1 MKEITTL
8 GIDLAKNIYQ
18 LHGVDRHGKPILKK
32 TVSRTKLL
40 ETLGN
45 LPPCLVGI
53 EACGGAHHWA
63 REIGKLGHQVRIIAP
78 QFVVP
83 YRKSG
88 KNDANDAEAICEAV
102 SRPSMRFVAIK
113 TLEQQAVL
121 VVHRVREA
129 IKAERTALINQI
141 RGLLQEFGIV
151 LPQGAATFSKRL
163 VEALADSEIP
173 LDAVSVF
180 SELRGHLLRLEER
193 LADYDRKIA
202 RLAQD
207 ETARRLAEIPGIG
220 PVTATAAVATVGDAR
235 LFRNGR
241 ELAAWVGL
249 VPRQSSSGGK
259 TRLGRITKQGDSYLR
274 TLFVQGALVV
284 IRHLGEKTDPRSQW
298 IRALVARRGIQ
309 KAAVALAAK
318 MVRTAW
324 AIMARGE
331 HYRLAASG

>member
-18 LHGVDRHGKPILKK
+18 LHGVDRHGKSVLKK
-32 TVSRTKLL
+32 AVSRAKLL
-40 ETLGN
+40 ETLAN
-45 LPPCLVGI
+45 IPPCLVGI

-78 QFVVP
+78 QFVSP

-102 SRPSMRFVAIK
+102 ARPNMRFVAIK
-113 TLEQQAVL
+113 APEQQAAL
-121 VVHRVREA
+121 VVHRAREA

-163 VEALADSEIP
+163 VEVLEDSGMP
-173 LDAVSVF
+173 LEAVSVF
-180 SELRGHLLRLEER
+180 AELRGHLLRLEER
-193 LADYDRKIA
+193 QADYDRKIA

-207 ETARRLAEIPGIG
+207 ETAQRLAEIPGVG
-220 PVTATAAVATVGDAR
+220 PVTATAVVASVGDAK

-249 VPRQSSSGGK
+249 VPKQSSSGGK
-259 TRLGRITKQGDSYLR
+259 TRLGRITKHGDSYLR
-274 TLFVQGALVV
+274 TLFVQGAMTV
-284 IRHLGEKTDPRSQW
+284 IQHLGEKTDPRSQW
-298 IRALVARRGIQ
+298 IRNLVARRGTQ

-318 MVRTAW
+318 TVRTVW
-324 AIMARGE
+324 VLMAREE
-331 HYRLAASG
+331 HYRRAA

>member
-1 MKEITTL
+1 MKEITAL

-18 LHGVDRHGKPILKK
+18 LHGVDRHGKSVLKK
-32 TVSRTKLL
+32 AISLANFL
-40 ETLGN
+40 ETLAN
-45 LPPCLVGI
+45 IPPCLVGI

-78 QFVVP
+78 QFVSP

-102 SRPSMRFVAIK
+102 ARPNIRFVAIK
-113 TLEQQAVL
+113 APEQQAAL
-121 VVHRVREA
+121 VVHRAREA

-163 VEALADSEIP
+163 VEVLEDSGMP
-173 LDAVSVF
+173 LEAVSVF
-180 SELRGHLLRLEER
+180 AELRGHLLRPEER
-193 LADYDRKIA
+193 QADYDRKIA

-207 ETARRLAEIPGIG
+207 ETPQRLAEIPGVG
-220 PVTATAAVATVGDAR
+220 PVTATAVVASVGDAK

-249 VPRQSSSGGK
+249 VPKQSSSGGK
-259 TRLGRITKQGDSYLR
+259 TRLGRITKHGNSYLR
-274 TLFVQGALVV
+274 TFFV
-284 IRHLGEKTDPRSQW
+284 
-298 IRALVARRGIQ
+298 
-309 KAAVALAAK
+309 
-318 MVRTAW
+318 
-324 AIMARGE
+324 
-331 HYRLAASG
+331 